1 MNVST
6 DRLASILATHAGRI
20 ALGRVAVGTHA
31 AYSGR
36 SVVSQVAAEIGR
48 RVNAIEGHASPTEAP
63 GRGDLPALLVLAT
76 EADVVL
82 ALYSPLCPPV

>member
-20 ALGRVAVGTHA
+20 ALGRIAVGTSA

-63 GRGDLPALLVLAT
+63 GRGDLPTLYTLADEAAIVLARY
-76 EADVVL
+76 AV
-82 ALYSPLCPPV
+82 YCPPV